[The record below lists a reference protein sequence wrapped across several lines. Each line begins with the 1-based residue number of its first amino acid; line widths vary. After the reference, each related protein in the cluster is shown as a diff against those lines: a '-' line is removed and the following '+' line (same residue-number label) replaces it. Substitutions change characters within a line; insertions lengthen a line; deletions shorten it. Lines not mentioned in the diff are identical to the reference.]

1 MVLAPKHPVLYP
13 VNGAGR
19 KQEMNDEMKQIG
31 RNLLLLGLAVASTGA
46 AVGVVYLMTLVV
58 ASLK

>member
-1 MVLAPKHPVLYP
+1 
-13 VNGAGR
+13 
-19 KQEMNDEMKQIG
+19 MNDEMKQIG